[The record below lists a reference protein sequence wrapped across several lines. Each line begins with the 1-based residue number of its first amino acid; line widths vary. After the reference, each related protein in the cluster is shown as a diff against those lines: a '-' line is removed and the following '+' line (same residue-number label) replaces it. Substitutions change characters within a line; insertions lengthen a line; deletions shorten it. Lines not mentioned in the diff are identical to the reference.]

1 MKYWFL
7 ILLALPAF
15 ALDGRFA
22 GTVKLSNCS
31 GFVAQLPKHNDADR
45 AWVLSNGHCER
56 GFLGSML
63 VKPGEALV
71 NRKKSRE
78 LQLVTSSGGLVSTRS
93 TRLLYA
99 TMTGTDLAVYELKET
114 YRELKARGVLPF
126 LISEPPRVLD
136 GVDVV
141 SAYRERIFSCSIDE
155 ILTGTREGGYSF
167 VSPLRL
173 TSECTNSDGTSG
185 SPVVLAGTRHVLAI
199 SNSYNKQGLE
209 CTDNNPCELDANGVV
224 EVRRGARYAQQI
236 LPLVECVEKG
246 ELKISLPGCRL
257 TGTGLL
263 SR

>member
-1 MKYWFL
+1 MKLLFL
-7 ILLALPAF
+7 MLLALPAF

-31 GFVAQLPKHNDADR
+31 GFVAQLPQHNDADR

-71 NRKKSRE
+71 NQKKSRE
-78 LQLVTSSGGLVSTRS
+78 LQLVTSSGELVSTKS

-126 LISEPPRVLD
+126 LLSEPPRVLD
-136 GVDVV
+136 NVDVV
-141 SAYRERIFSCSIDE
+141 SAYRDRIFSCSIDE
-155 ILTGTREGGYSF
+155 ILTGTREGGYTF
-167 VSPLRL
+167 VSPIRL
-173 TSECTNSDGTSG
+173 TSECTNGDGTSG
-185 SPVVLAGTRHVLAI
+185 SPVVLLGTRHVVAI

-209 CTDNNPCELDANGVV
+209 CSDNNPCEVDANGEVQ
-224 EVRRGARYAQQI
+224 VRRGARYAQQI
-236 LPLVECVEKG
+236 LPLVDCIEKG
-246 ELKISLPGCRL
+246 QLKITLPGCRL
-257 TGTGLL
+257 SRSGLL
-263 SR
+263 SL